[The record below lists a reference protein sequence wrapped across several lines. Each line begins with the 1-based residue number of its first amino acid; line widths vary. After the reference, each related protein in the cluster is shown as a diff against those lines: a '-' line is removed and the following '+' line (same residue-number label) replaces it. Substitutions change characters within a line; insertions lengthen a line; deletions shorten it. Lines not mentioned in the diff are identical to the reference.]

1 MVSSQLVQ
9 RKLGAVECM
18 ELVTYAAEVVWKVYT
33 KLNSRRRKSYVVE
46 YMHTEA

>member
-1 MVSSQLVQ
+1 MQ
-9 RKLGAVECM
+9 RKMGAVEYM

-33 KLNSRRRKSYVVE
+33 KLNSRCRKSYAIE